1 MATPQNFM
9 TPMITPI
16 FEPILQP
23 TIGVGAADD
32 KFSLYAIL
40 DENLNALYDLHGNVI
55 EEEY

>member
-1 MATPQNFM
+1 MATTQNFM

-32 KFSLYAIL
+32 EFSPYVIL
-40 DENLNALYDLHGNVI
+40 DENLNAIHDLLGNVI